1 MNALAQPPMA
11 DTVPRM
17 ILRTWIFLGW
27 AATAVAAEDFH
38 VDTTRRGSAVEVR
51 AYAVVEAQHATVWS
65 TLTDYEAFAT
75 FIPGMR
81 SSRVVEHTGATWVV
95 EQSGETR
102 FLVFTH
108 PIEVTL
114 LATARSPDALDVHLV
129 KGNLR
134 RLDGGY
140 RLQPAGRGRIALRW
154 TGLVEPESLPPL
166 LGELVM
172 RANIEA
178 QFAGMVRE
186 IELREARRRAA
197 SPGPPR

>member
-1 MNALAQPPMA
+1 MA

-17 ILRTWIFLGW
+17 ILRTWIFLLW
-27 AATAVAAEDFH
+27 SVAAVAAEDFH
-38 VDTTRRGSAVEVR
+38 VETARRGGAVEVR
-51 AYAVVEAQHATVWS
+51 AYAVVEAQYATVWS
-65 TLTDYEAFAT
+65 TLTDYDAFSA

-81 SSRVVEHTGATWVV
+81 SSRVIERTGATWVV
-95 EQSGETR
+95 EQKGETR
-102 FLVFTH
+102 FLVFTY

-114 LATARSPDALDVHLV
+114 LATAMPPYALDVHLL

-140 RLQPAGRGRIALRW
+140 RLEPAGAGRIGLRW
-154 TGLVEPESLPPL
+154 TGLVEPQSLPPL

-172 RANIEA
+172 RSNVEA

-197 SPGPPR
+197 SPAPPQ

>member
-1 MNALAQPPMA
+1 MI
-11 DTVPRM
+11 PRAW
-17 ILRTWIFLGW
+17 ILLLCST
-27 AATAVAAEDFH
+27 AAVAAEDFH
-38 VDTTRRGSAVEVR
+38 VETTRRGGAVEVR
-51 AYAVVEAQHATVWS
+51 AYAVVEAQYATVWG
-65 TLTDYEAFAT
+65 TLTDYDAFAA

-81 SSRVVEHTGATWVV
+81 SSRVIERKGASWVV
-95 EQSGETR
+95 EQTGETR

-114 LATARSPDALDVHLV
+114 LATAQPPYALDVRLL

-140 RLQPAGRGRIALRW
+140 RLQPAGPGRIGLRW
-154 TGLVEPESLPPL
+154 SGLVEPESLPPL

-172 RANIEA
+172 RASIEA

-197 SPGPPR
+197 SPR